1 MTEKQRSATQVRA
14 QVLQGLRVMG
24 SPPEERFDRIVRL
37 AGRLLG
43 TPVAMVNLIGA
54 DQMWTKAAEGIGTGA
69 SELEHSICRHAVEQE
84 SALEVHDLAAD
95 PRFATNPVVTDD
107 PHLRFYAGQPLHAD
121 GVVVGTLCVL
131 GPQPRSLSSLE
142 RELLAELA
150 SWAES
155 ELGNLTLNR
164 LVADLA
170 ERERRLAAVL
180 AAVPEGVLLVDRAGR
195 ARTANLAAVEAFG
208 ELPADGAPLADLFP
222 GAPPDRP
229 PFAQRRS
236 GDPAL
241 PLTPTAIT
249 ARAADGS
256 TFPVEVTV
264 STLPGAAA
272 GSGDAA
278 AAMLVLVRDLR
289 HLVRGEIEVRRQR
302 RLVELV
308 LASTGEGVVGADR
321 DGVIV
326 LANAAARRMLGRRE
340 SDLVGH
346 RLHEVAHHSHD
357 DGTPYPADECPVE
370 RARRDGVPLATSP
383 ATYWR
388 RDGSQVPVEVSV
400 APMVVGEEVYGSVTT
415 FRDVSDR
422 EQVEELKRQF
432 TAVVSHELRT
442 PLTSVKGSLGLL
454 RAGVMGPLTDEQ
466 QRLLAMADDNA
477 DRLRL
482 LVDDLLDLERLDAGR
497 MPMRPE
503 RIDLADVARHAAES
517 LDGAARAAGLE
528 LTVAAEPVEV
538 LGDPHRLGQVA
549 ANLLSNAIKFSPPGR
564 PVRVLAGQAGGQA
577 YLAVSDR
584 GRGIPADQLEAV
596 FERFRQVSPEDSR
609 KQSGTGLGLS
619 IVRGIVER
627 SGGRVEVDSELGF
640 GTTFTVRLPL
650 APSPAL
656 PAEPPPSPQGDPA

>member
-1 MTEKQRSATQVRA
+1 
-14 QVLQGLRVMG
+14 MG

-43 TPVAMVNLIGA
+43 TPVAMVNLVGA
-54 DQMWTKAAEGIGTGA
+54 DLMWTKAAAGIADGA

-95 PRFATNPVVTDD
+95 PRFAANPVVTGE
-107 PHLRFYAGQPLHAD
+107 PHLRFYAGEPLRAA
-121 GVVVGTLCVL
+121 GAVVGTLCVM
-131 GPQPRSLSSLE
+131 GPQPRTLGSLE

-180 AAVPEGVLLVDRAGR
+180 AAVPEGVLLVDRGWR
-195 ARTANLAAVEAFG
+195 ARTANLAAADVFG
-208 ELPADGAPLADLFP
+208 ELPADGVPLAELFP
-222 GAPPDRP
+222 GSSPGRP
-229 PFAQRRS
+229 PFALRRS
-236 GDPAL
+236 GDPSL
-241 PLTPTAIT
+241 PLVPTAIT
-249 ARAADGS
+249 ARAADGTS
-256 TFPVEVTV
+256 FPVEVTV
-264 STLPGAAA
+264 STLPGAAEESA
-272 GSGDAA
+272 DVAA
-278 AAMLVLVRDLR
+278 ALLVLVRDLR

-326 LANAAARRMLGRRE
+326 IANAAARRMLGRRE

-346 RLHEVAHHSHD
+346 RLHEVAHHSHE
-357 DGTPYPADECPVE
+357 DGTPFPADECPVE
-370 RARRDGVPLATSP
+370 RARRDGVPLGVTP
-383 ATYWR
+383 ASYWR
-388 RDGSQVPVEVSV
+388 RDGSRVPVEVSV

-415 FRDVSDR
+415 FRDVSER

-454 RAGVMGPLTDEQ
+454 RAGVMGPLSDEQ

-503 RIDLADVARHAAES
+503 RTDLADVARRAVDS
-517 LDGAARAAGLE
+517 LEGAARAAGLE
-528 LTVAAEPVEV
+528 LHLQGEPAPV
-538 LGDPHRLGQVA
+538 LADPHRMGQVV

-564 PVRVLAGQAGGQA
+564 PVLVRTGRDGEQAL
-577 YLAVSDR
+577 LAVSDR

-596 FERFRQVSPEDSR
+596 FERFRQVSAEDSR
-609 KQSGTGLGLS
+609 KQSGSGLGLS

-627 SGGRVEVDSELGF
+627 SGGRVEAESELGV

-650 APSPAL
+650 APPDQSPSPAV
-656 PAEPPPSPQGDPA
+656 QGDPT